1 MRQPRQ
7 SLKLGESIA
16 NKKMSAIVYIYIN
29 DLILGVNIALFPEQ
43 LVYILAMTEIMDLEN
58 LMLVICFV
66 DNSVWLCF

>member
-1 MRQPRQ
+1 
-7 SLKLGESIA
+7 
-16 NKKMSAIVYIYIN
+16 MSAIVYIYIN